1 MPWQERFELNTMR
14 LTDFDIYRD
23 LLKEKSGLV
32 VTQDKIYLLESRLGP
47 VAKKW
52 GYASLEAMTMALQSA
67 PKPELVTDVVEAMTT
82 NETSFFRD
90 TRPFDQFKA
99 TILPKMMEKRA
110 AAKKLR
116 IWCAAS
122 SSGQEPYS
130 LVMILEELKTKMPGW
145 KVDILATDI
154 SNDILA
160 QARQGI
166 YTQFEVQRGLPIQ
179 MLMGH
184 FTQDGD
190 KWKLSDAVKKQVTF
204 QKFNLLDNMA
214 GLGKFDIIFC
224 RNVLIYFDE
233 PTKRG
238 VLERMAKQIEPDGF
252 LLLGGAE
259 TVLGITDE
267 FRLMP
272 DQRGLYVRK
281 ESPHLTA
288 ASAAPK
294 TASV

>member
-1 MPWQERFELNTMR
+1 MR

-23 LLKEKSGLV
+23 LLKEKSGLII
-32 VTQDKIYLLESRLGP
+32 TQDKIYLLESRLGP

-52 GYASLEAMTMALQSA
+52 GYPGLEALTLALQGA
-67 PKPELVTDVVEAMTT
+67 PKPELVNDVVEAMTT

-99 TILPKMMEKRA
+99 VILPKIMEKRA
-110 AAKKLR
+110 ATKKIR
-116 IWCAAS
+116 IWCAAA

-130 LVMILEELKTKMPGW
+130 LVMILEEMKAKLPGW
-145 KVDILATDI
+145 KVEILATDI

-160 QARQGI
+160 QARQGV

-179 MLMGH
+179 MLMTH
-184 FTQDGD
+184 FVQDGD
-190 KWKLSDAVKKQVTF
+190 KWQISDAVKKQVTF
-204 QKFNLLDNMA
+204 QKFNLLDNMSA
-214 GLGKFDIIFC
+214 LGRFDIIFC

-238 VLERMAKQIEPDGF
+238 VLERMAKQCENDGF

-259 TVLGITDE
+259 TVLGITE
-267 FRLMP
+267 EWRLLP
-272 DQRGLYVRK
+272 EQRGLYVRK
-281 ESPHLTA
+281 DSPHLTT
-288 ASAAPK
+288 APAVSK
-294 TASV
+294 TASA